1 MSDSYSTQEQ
11 FALPFL
17 YSAVRIDQACQ
28 NGFSLCQLDPVLDRN
43 VALWL
48 YFKNLM
54 QHTEPEIAVEF
65 MPFLVRASKFMVSA
79 ATLLRLEADEELLS
93 HVVSIN
99 LNMSE
104 LLLRSPS
111 EPLTQL

>member
-1 MSDSYSTQEQ
+1 MHDSYTTQEQ
-11 FALPFL
+11 AALPFL
-17 YSAVRIDQACQ
+17 FAALQIDQAIQ
-28 NGFSLCQLDPVLDRN
+28 HETASDYINAALDHN

-54 QHTEPEIAVEF
+54 QHTDPGVAAEF

-79 ATLLRLEADEELLS
+79 ATLLRLEADKELLS